1 MNNELTN
8 ALNATGNKAQYD
20 TSAKRLLANKKVL
33 AHILVKTV
41 DEFKGMDPKEVIQYI
56 EGEPFVEIIPL
67 DPGLTNAENTERI
80 IGMNVEDQVINEGLV
95 RFDIVFFVKTKDGRS
110 KIIVNVEAQKD
121 DPKGYSILNRAFFYI
136 CRHISS
142 QKERE
147 FCSDDYDNIRQVYSI
162 WICMNMPEDSF
173 NHYHMTNDVIMGKQ
187 TWKGNEDM
195 LNVILI
201 GLAKELP
208 KQDES
213 HYLHRL
219 LGTLLSQNLS
229 ANEKIEILEA
239 EYELPRNDVGKEV
252 IAVSNLAEGILE
264 EGIAKGHAVGLAEG
278 HAEGLEEGRKATII
292 RALEKGRSED
302 DIADFMDCSVEE
314 VQAVKAEL
322 STGSVN

>member
-80 IGMNVEDQVINEGLV
+80 IGMNVEDQVINEGLI

-252 IAVSNLAEGILE
+252 IAVSNLAEGIFE
-264 EGIAKGHAVGLAEG
+264 
-278 HAEGLEEGRKATII
+278 EGLEEGRKATII

-322 STGSVN
+322 STVSVK

>member
-1 MNNELTN
+1 MNTELTN
-8 ALNATGNKAQYD
+8 AVNAAHDKAQYD
-20 TSAKRLLANKKVL
+20 VYAKRLLANKNIL

-41 DEFKGMDPKEVIQYI
+41 DDFKDMAPRDVVQYI
-56 EGEPFVEIIPL
+56 EGEPFIESVPL
-67 DPGLTNAENTERI
+67 DPGLTNAEITERI
-80 IGMNVEDQVINEGLV
+80 IGMNVEDPVINEGLV

-121 DPKGYSILNRAFFYI
+121 DPTGYSILNRAFFYI

-219 LGTLLSQNLS
+219 LGTLLSQDLS

-239 EYELPRNDVGKEV
+239 EYELPRNDVGKDV

-264 EGIAKGHAVGLAEG
+264 EGIAKERKNTIKNALISGMTAEDVVKIF
-278 HAEGLEEGRKATII
+278 HYSLEDVK
-292 RALEKGRSED
+292 
-302 DIADFMDCSVEE
+302 SVEE
-314 VQAVKAEL
+314 EFQTVSAK
-322 STGSVN
+322 

>member
-1 MNNELTN
+1 MNTELTN
-8 ALNATGNKAQYD
+8 VVSAAGDRAQYD

-41 DEFKGMDPKEVIQYI
+41 DEFKGMDPKDVVQYI
-56 EGEPFVEIIPL
+56 EGEPFIESVPL
-67 DPGLTNAENTERI
+67 DPGLTNAVIKENI
-80 IGMNVEDQVINEGLV
+80 IGMNVEDPVINEGLA
-95 RFDIVFFVKTKDGRS
+95 RFDIVFFVRTKDDHS

-121 DPKGYSILNRAFFYI
+121 DPSGYCILNRAFFYT

-147 FCSDDYDNIRQVYSI
+147 FHGDDYDSIKPVYSI

-173 NHYHMTNDVIMGKQ
+173 NHYHMTDDVVMGTQ
-187 TWKGNEDM
+187 NWKGKEDM

-208 KQDES
+208 DQDES

-239 EYELPRNDVGKEV
+239 EYDLPRADVGKDV
-252 IAVSNLAEGILE
+252 IAVSNLAEGIFE
-264 EGIAKGHAVGLAEG
+264 KGLA
-278 HAEGLEEGRKATII
+278 EGRKATII
-292 RALEKGRSED
+292 KALEKSRSVEE
-302 DIADFMDCSVEE
+302 IADFMDCSVEE
-314 VQAVKAEL
+314 VEAIKAEL
-322 STGSVN
+322 LTESVK

>member
-1 MNNELTN
+1 MNTELTN
-8 ALNATGNKAQYD
+8 AVSAVGDKAQYD
-20 TSAKRLLANKKVL
+20 ASAKRLLANKKVL

-41 DEFKGMDPKEVIQYI
+41 DEFKGMDPKDVVQYI
-56 EGEPFVEIIPL
+56 EGEPFIESIPL
-67 DPGLTNAENTERI
+67 DPGLTNAEIKEHI
-80 IGMNVEDQVINEGLV
+80 IGMNVEDSVINEGLA
-95 RFDIVFFVKTKDGRS
+95 RFDIVFFVRTKDGHS

-121 DPKGYSILNRAFFYI
+121 DPSGYCILNRAFFYT

-147 FCSDDYDNIRQVYSI
+147 FHGDDYDCIKPVYSI
-162 WICMNMPEDSF
+162 WICMNMSEDSF
-173 NHYHMTNDVIMGKQ
+173 DHYHMTNDVIMGAQ
-187 TWKGNEDM
+187 NWKGKEDM

-252 IAVSNLAEGILE
+252 IAVSNLAEGIFE
-264 EGIAKGHAVGLAEG
+264 KGLA
-278 HAEGLEEGRKATII
+278 EGRKATII
-292 RALEKGRSED
+292 KALEKSRSVE

-314 VQAVKAEL
+314 VEAIKAEL
-322 STGSVN
+322 LTESVK

>member
-1 MNNELTN
+1 MNTELTN
-8 ALNATGNKAQYD
+8 AVSAAGDKAQYD

-41 DEFKGMDPKEVIQYI
+41 GEFKGMDPKDVVQYI
-56 EGEPFVEIIPL
+56 EGEPFIESVPL
-67 DPGLTNAENTERI
+67 DPGLTNAEIKERI
-80 IGMNVEDQVINEGLV
+80 IGMNVEDTVINEGLAK
-95 RFDIVFFVKTKDGRS
+95 FDIVFFVRTKDGHS
-110 KIIVNVEAQKD
+110 KIIVNIEAQKD
-121 DPKGYSILNRAFFYI
+121 DSAGYCILNRAFFYT

-147 FCSDDYDNIRQVYSI
+147 FHGNDYDCIKPVYSI
-162 WICMNMPEDSF
+162 WICMNMSEDSF
-173 NHYHMTNDVIMGKQ
+173 DHYHMTDDVIMGAQ
-187 TWKGNEDM
+187 NWKGKEDM
-195 LNVILI
+195 INVILI

-264 EGIAKGHAVGLAEG
+264 EG
-278 HAEGLEEGRKATII
+278 RKATII

-314 VQAVKAEL
+314 VEAIKAEL
-322 STGSVN
+322 LTESVK

>member
-1 MNNELTN
+1 MNTELNN
-8 ALNATGNKAQYD
+8 AVKAAGDKAQYD

-41 DEFKGMDPKEVIQYI
+41 DEFKGMEPKKVIQYI
-56 EGEPFVEIIPL
+56 EGEPFIESVPL
-67 DPGLTNAENTERI
+67 DPGLTNAEITERI
-80 IGMNVEDQVINEGLV
+80 IGMNVEDPAINEGLV
-95 RFDIVFFVKTKDGRS
+95 RFDIVFYVRTKDGRS

-121 DPKGYSILNRAFFYI
+121 DPAGYSILNRAFFYI

-219 LGTLLSQNLS
+219 LGTLLSQDLS

-239 EYELPRNDVGKEV
+239 EYELPRNDVGKDV

-264 EGIAKGHAVGLAEG
+264 EGIAKERKNTIKNALISGMTAEDVVKIF
-278 HAEGLEEGRKATII
+278 HYSLEDVK
-292 RALEKGRSED
+292 
-302 DIADFMDCSVEE
+302 SVEE
-314 VQAVKAEL
+314 EFQTVSAK
-322 STGSVN
+322 